1 MNNIVKRV
9 FLAFTFFYPT
19 TSLANTPQQV
29 AAIAHAAA
37 TAANASG
44 QLPLHVQPGLMITE
58 YESSGEYLIINAEMT
73 KNGLSGL
80 GGGAQMSS
88 ALRQIAV
95 QRFCSNPDTL
105 SLLKT
110 GLIVRSNY
118 RMEGSRDVIM
128 TYDVSQKSC
137 ETGKNLTNTEKNIH
151 DYLVA
156 NLNLEKQHMPE
167 LGFMG
172 KIVGADVVGNTIVY
186 KIILKEKTTIEKFK
200 DQSQADRFRDIF
212 CKIMHGTTIFQLGAG
227 VSLDLYSDPNTKLRE
242 IKINSSTCGTT
253 P

>member
-1 MNNIVKRV
+1 
-9 FLAFTFFYPT
+9 
-19 TSLANTPQQV
+19 
-29 AAIAHAAA
+29 
-37 TAANASG
+37 
-44 QLPLHVQPGLMITE
+44 
-58 YESSGEYLIINAEMT
+58 
-73 KNGLSGL
+73 
-80 GGGAQMSS
+80 
-88 ALRQIAV
+88 
-95 QRFCSNPDTL
+95 
-105 SLLKT
+105 
-110 GLIVRSNY
+110 
-118 RMEGSRDVIM
+118 M